1 MGSKQPLEGSF
12 REIVKTHRPRKIDLG
27 FGQHLKEQD
36 RQEEPGNCTFPH
48 SDSGR
53 LNRNLADDSSDCAGG
68 GNSGKEKY
76 VILSKR

>member
-1 MGSKQPLEGSF
+1 MKEISRRESKQPLENEEHF

-27 FGQHLKEQD
+27 SSQHLKELD

-53 LNRNLADDSSDCAGG
+53 LTEPLH
-68 GNSGKEKY
+68 
-76 VILSKR
+76 